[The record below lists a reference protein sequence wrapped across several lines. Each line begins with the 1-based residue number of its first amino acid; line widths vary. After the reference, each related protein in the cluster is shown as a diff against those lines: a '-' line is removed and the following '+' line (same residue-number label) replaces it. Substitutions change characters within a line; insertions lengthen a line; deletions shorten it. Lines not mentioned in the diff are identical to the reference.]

1 LAISLFDIENPIVI
15 EPKIIK
21 MHKIINDINNL
32 QKHMNL
38 IFIQNDIENLAKTIN
53 YKFKYLIKI

>member
-1 LAISLFDIENPIVI
+1 
-15 EPKIIK
+15 